1 MRVEKWHGAGNDF
14 VVVDGQ
20 GTRAPA
26 DWAAWTRAACDR
38 RRGVGADGLLVLE
51 PDPDLDFRMHYRNA
65 DGGVAEMCGNGG
77 RVLAAFA
84 VERGRGREGRVR
96 FRSAWGTHAAQVER
110 RGPGLYRVAL
120 SLPDV
125 RAAAALVVPTPW
137 GPARAALVNCG
148 VPHLVLPVGEGPA
161 PDLEAVDVDGW
172 GRVLRRLPELGPAGA
187 NVDFVARGAEGA
199 LRLRTYERGVEG
211 ETLACGTGATAT
223 AVAASHLGWGQP
235 PWRVRAR
242 SGDVLEVAFLP
253 AGELCTG
260 VELRGPAAR
269 VFATDFEPP
278 RD

>member
-1 MRVEKWHGAGNDF
+1 
-14 VVVDGQ
+14 
-20 GTRAPA
+20 
-26 DWAAWTRAACDR
+26 
-38 RRGVGADGLLVLE
+38 VGADGLLVLE

-84 VERGRGREGRVR
+84 VERGGGREGRVR

-110 RGPGLYRVAL
+110 RGPGLYQVAL

-172 GRVLRRLPELGPAGA
+172 GPPLRRLPELGPAGA
-187 NVDFVARGAEGA
+187 NVDFVARGADGRCACAPTSGA
-199 LRLRTYERGVEG
+199 SRRRRWRAARGHRHGGGGVP
-211 ETLACGTGATAT
+211 
-223 AVAASHLGWGQP
+223 LGWGSP
-235 PWRVRAR
+235 LARAR
-242 SGDVLEVAFLP
+242 AQRGRAGGGVL
-253 AGELCTG
+253 AG
-260 VELRGPAAR
+260 RGPVHRRRAAR
-269 VFATDFEPP
+269 PGGAGLRRDFEPA